1 MSEAKDSTTVEDL
14 MGDGPGPNA
23 EDPQALFMQAVEND
37 NNPWPQGYDSDGNQ
51 IEEVN
56 DNEEVQGQGPQE
68 QWEEDARADAQHEEE
83 GQQEGQ
89 VDESGEDVT
98 VSRDAYE
105 RILSMLGLED
115 EDIQAEKAPVKEE
128 APEVLT
134 PPTQPLSDLAFK
146 IPTDPDELLEIQT
159 DPEKY
164 AQHINALIQNT
175 IEQTVAAMTP
185 VVNERAG
192 YIYQAMEFDKRF
204 FEKHPQVPVKLAIKA
219 LATAQKT
226 LGANASWD
234 DLFVE
239 TEKNCAFAMGVA
251 KSMKSADSRTN
262 SRAGRFAPQTA
273 RKSRPSLGGPKP
285 SPTDE
290 VMSKIT
296 SPTDYDA
303 QTVQLLR
310 DVGTM

>member
-1 MSEAKDSTTVEDL
+1 MSEKDSTTVEDL

-23 EDPQALFMQAVEND
+23 ENPQELFMEAIMND
-37 NNPWPQGYDSDGNQ
+37 NNPHPDEPSSEDNG
-51 IEEVN
+51 EEAT
-56 DNEEVQGQGPQE
+56 DHGEEVQYA
-68 QWEEDARADAQHEEE
+68 EEDWQGDADAGSSEEE

-89 VDESGEDVT
+89 VDDEPVT

-115 EDIQAEKAPVKEE
+115 EDIQGAQAEEKPVED

-134 PPTQPLSDLAFK
+134 PPVQPLSNLAFK
-146 IPTDPDELLEIQT
+146 LPETADELLDIQT
-159 DPEKY
+159 DPVLY
-164 AQHINALIQNT
+164 AQHIGALIQNT

-204 FEKHPQVPVKLAIKA
+204 FEKHPEVPVKLAIKG

-226 LGANASWD
+226 LGPNASWD
-234 DLFVE
+234 DLFAE

-251 KSMKSADSRTN
+251 KSMKSANSRTTGK
-262 SRAGRFAPQTA
+262 SGRYAPQTT
-273 RKSRPSLGGPKP
+273 RRSRPGLDGPKA
-285 SPTDE
+285 SPTQE
-290 VMSKIT
+290 VMSKIM